1 MKLLKLKPGNITGKP
16 RLEDVIFLLGI
27 FAFSALLILGL
38 FPRSASGTEEGRNF
52 YIFLMM
58 AVPTIVAIYFIIISF
73 RRRLSEKSS
82 NPISSIR
89 FKIALAFVFVAILPS
104 LPIILISNNIFSR
117 IVNELIAEKT
127 AQSLDESL
135 RMSRDVLAQKT
146 EDLRAEL
153 ATLEYCLATGAL
165 SAETAESRR
174 TIERVYSLRGYDVGY
189 YRVLGAGDLWNQVAG
204 TGPMKRAD
212 ISEATAKLLRA
223 MRIEQGKRVY
233 SISVG
238 GDAVMLGTLTA
249 GTGIIAIAYVVPR
262 EVYSRI
268 AIFEE
273 SVSRYTQSEYLK
285 PYFETG
291 VGIFLLLLSIVII
304 VLSIVVSMVL
314 SRNITR
320 PVLELEEAARTVAS
334 GRFDIALRRD
344 SQDELSLL
352 FDSFNQMVRQ
362 LEESRRM
369 MFHSQKL
376 EAWREM
382 ARKLV
387 HEIKNPLT
395 PIRLSA
401 ERIQKRYS
409 ENHPDIG
416 NIVMTGT
423 DTIVEEV
430 KVLMNMLSEFT
441 RFARLPEINPVLED
455 LNPAVEACIN
465 FFHGH
470 EGVEFNKGLAPDI
483 PRLLLDKGLLRQA
496 LTNVVQN
503 SIDAL
508 GGHGTIC
515 IRTWREEG
523 PGGGR
528 AYVSISDDGPGI
540 KPGDMD
546 RIFEPTFS
554 TKAHGTGLG
563 LTIVEKI
570 MLEHRGRIMCRS
582 KPGEGT
588 EFIFE
593 LPIP

>member
-1 MKLLKLKPGNITGKP
+1 
-16 RLEDVIFLLGI
+16 
-27 FAFSALLILGL
+27 
-38 FPRSASGTEEGRNF
+38 
-52 YIFLMM
+52 
-58 AVPTIVAIYFIIISF
+58 
-73 RRRLSEKSS
+73 
-82 NPISSIR
+82 
-89 FKIALAFVFVAILPS
+89 
-104 LPIILISNNIFSR
+104 
-117 IVNELIAEKT
+117 
-127 AQSLDESL
+127 
-135 RMSRDVLAQKT
+135 VLAQKT
-146 EDLRAEL
+146 ADVQAEL
-153 ATLEYCLATGAL
+153 ATLEYSLATGGL
-165 SAETAESRR
+165 SAETAGERR
-174 TIERVYSLRGYDVGY
+174 TIERIFSLRGYEVGY
-189 YRVLGAGDLWNQVAG
+189 YRVLGAGDLWNAVAE

-212 ISEATAKLLRA
+212 ISAATVKLLRA
-223 MRIEQGKRVY
+223 MRLEQGRRVY

-262 EVYSRI
+262 EVYDRI
-268 AIFEE
+268 ALFEE
-273 SVSRYTQSEYLK
+273 SMSRFTQSEYLK

-320 PVLELEEAARTVAS
+320 PVVELEKAARTVAS
-334 GRFDIALRRD
+334 GRFDITLHRD

-362 LEESRRM
+362 LEHSRKV

-423 DTIVEEV
+423 ETIIEEV

-441 RFARLPEINPVLED
+441 RFARLPEIHPVLED
-455 LNPAVEACIN
+455 LNPAVESCVN

-470 EGVEFNKGLAPDI
+470 EGIEFHMGLAPDI

-508 GGHGTIC
+508 GGRGNIY
-515 IRTWREEG
+515 IRTWREGES
-523 PGGGR
+523 GGR
-528 AYVSISDDGPGI
+528 VYVSVCDDGPGI
-540 KPGDMD
+540 KPQDVEK
-546 RIFEPTFS
+546 IFEPTFS

-570 MLEHRGRIMCRS
+570 MLEHRGKIMCRS